1 MQTTIHRFQH
11 GYLVFTDHGS
21 GPLTW
26 LLRRGFRHCFVILA
40 AEDFAVTLDPL
51 LHRAEL
57 RVIDGLLE
65 PVLERL
71 AANGATITPIAVQAG
86 RRSWRGADCMRMAKR
101 LLGLSP
107 WAAATPYGLY
117 KILQSNKYSHKV
129 LNMRSEHPHI

>member
-1 MQTTIHRFQH
+1 M
-11 GYLVFTDHGS
+11 
-21 GPLTW
+21 
-26 LLRRGFRHCFVILA
+26 ILA

-107 WAAATPYGLY
+107 WAAAAPIVFTKSCNRINVRIKFLTCAANIPIYD
-117 KILQSNKYSHKV
+117 
-129 LNMRSEHPHI
+129 P

>member
-40 AEDFAVTLDPL
+40 AEDYAVTLDPL
-51 LHRAEL
+51 RHRAEL

-117 KILQSNKYSHKV
+117 KILQSNKGSHKV
-129 LNMRSEHPHI
+129 PNMRSEHPHI

>member
-1 MQTTIHRFQH
+1 MQTKIHRFQH

-21 GPLTW
+21 GPLAW

-40 AEDFAVTLDPL
+40 TDGFAVTLDPL

-57 RVIDGLLE
+57 RVIDGPLE

-71 AANGATITPIAVQAG
+71 EANGATITPIAVQPS

-117 KILQSNKYSHKV
+117 KILQSNKCSYKV
-129 LNMRSEHPHI
+129 LDMQSDHTHI

>member
-1 MQTTIHRFQH
+1 
-11 GYLVFTDHGS
+11 
-21 GPLTW
+21 
-26 LLRRGFRHCFVILA
+26 VILA

-57 RVIDGLLE
+57 RVIDGPLE